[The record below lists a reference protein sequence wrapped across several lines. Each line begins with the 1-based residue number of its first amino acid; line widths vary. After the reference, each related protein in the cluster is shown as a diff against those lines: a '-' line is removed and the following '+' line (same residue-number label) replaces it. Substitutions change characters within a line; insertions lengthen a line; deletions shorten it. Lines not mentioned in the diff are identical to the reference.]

1 MPDPSQRVAE
11 LVTAYRQ
18 ANLAFDLIGQSVE
31 SEAALGRTDLRVL
44 ELLVNVGPM
53 AAGEIAEATGLTSG
67 SVTAL
72 VDRLVRARC
81 VRRSQDAGDGRRRI
95 VRVTPHG
102 RERWVRAFATLQAIV
117 GEVAATM
124 DDVELDSVLH
134 FLGAAELACRAAL
147 AQGAAPVDAS
157 SVPA

>member
-1 MPDPSQRVAE
+1 MPAPSERVAE

-53 AAGEIAEATGLTSG
+53 AAGDIAEATGLTSG

-72 VDRLVRARC
+72 VHRLVRARC
-81 VRRSQDAGDGRRRI
+81 ARRSLDAGDGRRRI
-95 VRVTPHG
+95 VCVTPHG

-117 GEVAATM
+117 AEVAGTM
-124 DDVELDSVLH
+124 DDVELDAVLH
-134 FLGAAELACRAAL
+134 FLGTAELACRAAL
-147 AQGAAPVDAS
+147 ARGS
-157 SVPA
+157 